1 MRGIPAVN
9 LIVIDEAARIDDELM
24 AAVRPMMATC
34 DGCLFALSTP
44 AGKRGWF
51 YEQWNQRY
59 RLAPHQHQIE

>member
-24 AAVRPMMATC
+24 AESRPMMAT
-34 DGCLFALSTP
+34 GGQPVRLSTP

-51 YEQWNQRY
+51 YER
-59 RLAPHQHQIE
+59 RMMASAGTASASIE